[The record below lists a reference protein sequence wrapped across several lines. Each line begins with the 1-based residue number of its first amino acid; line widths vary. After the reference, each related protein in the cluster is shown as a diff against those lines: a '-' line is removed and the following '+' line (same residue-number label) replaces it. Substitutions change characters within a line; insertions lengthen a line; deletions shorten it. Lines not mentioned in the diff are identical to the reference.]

1 MLKEKVFN
9 KRERFKISVKDRRIN
24 ISQKSKKIYLYMNI
38 QERNN
43 ILTIFISKHRDLRGI
58 SIFLLSLLFLSLLL
72 L

>member
-1 MLKEKVFN
+1 MLKEKGFT

-72 L
+72 